1 MRNPITDAEIV
12 KLARDLA
19 VEPAE
24 LDFLRDSPAEALMS
38 LRNAVAAKLDEPHR
52 PMFKR
57 LAKASALVPVALA
70 ATIAKKFFPPVLC
83 GAVASEIAADK
94 AEGFLAHMPLEFVTD
109 ISGYID
115 PALSQHLVQAIGVDV
130 VVGVT
135 NGLLAKGDVV
145 TVARMVGA
153 TSDAQAAAIVPLL
166 SDGDLLLD
174 VLFYSDAG
182 SGMARALDLAGDE
195 QITALARAAVA
206 RDHVDVLRGLVADID
221 AGAAERVE
229 KALAGH

>member
-1 MRNPITDAEIV
+1 M
-12 KLARDLA
+12 
-19 VEPAE
+19 
-24 LDFLRDSPAEALMS
+24 
-38 LRNAVAAKLDEPHR
+38 
-52 PMFKR
+52 
-57 LAKASALVPVALA
+57 
-70 ATIAKKFFPPVLC
+70 
-83 GAVASEIAADK
+83 
-94 AEGFLAHMPLEFVTD
+94 
-109 ISGYID
+109 
-115 PALSQHLVQAIGVDV
+115 DV

-174 VLFYSDAG
+174 VHFYSDAG

-221 AGAAERVE
+221 ASAAERVE